1 MSIGSKFM
9 AVNILTKFFITGGSF
24 VPMARRE
31 VLFGH
36 RMAKGVTP
44 LRGDW
49 RLRLE
54 RLAARLIRGTRVYR
68 DPIVRGVS
76 PSEIEIAI
84 SFLK

>member
-1 MSIGSKFM
+1 MKVSSRFLAM
-9 AVNILTKFFITGGSF
+9 NIVTKFFVTGGFF
-24 VPMARRE
+24 VALVENE
-31 VLFGH
+31 VVFGH

-49 RLRLE
+49 RSRFE
-54 RLAARLIRGTRVYR
+54 RLAARLIRGTRVER

-76 PSEIEIAI
+76 PSEIERAI